1 MDMQSGRERNSV
13 AICIVQNELQR
24 RRWITSGLILKRSFV
39 ATTRSV
45 KMLLELRL
53 VRVALNLG
61 EIAQQSTTR
70 VKQTT
75 RIRSKDNEELLGLDN
90 NSVPCR

>member
-1 MDMQSGRERNSV
+1 M
-13 AICIVQNELQR
+13 
-24 RRWITSGLILKRSFV
+24 
-39 ATTRSV
+39 
-45 KMLLELRL
+45 
-53 VRVALNLG
+53 NLG